1 MSSLL
6 SGLAVLSQIL
16 ASGIAITAFSLLLY
30 ALTFNLRDRV
40 ARAFAALLSFITVV
54 FFCDVLVS
62 SLLTQV
68 FVETVLRVQWLGI
81 AFIPAAYLHF
91 SDALLATTGQPS
103 RGRRRAA
110 VRILYVMALVFLV
123 AALFTDLLVSAP
135 VFDGSAAYLRAGWL
149 FAVFMLYFAGS
160 LVWAGWNFVRA
171 YRRCQTS
178 TTRRRMVYLMASAAA
193 PAIGAFPFLV
203 ISGQTAALHPLLFW
217 LLVILANLAVIILL
231 LVMGYAV
238 AYFGVAQPDR
248 IVKARFF
255 QWVLRGP
262 MVASF
267 VLAVY
272 LLINR
277 YGPEF
282 PFYNSRLLP
291 FGLIAAL
298 ILLQF
303 VITIVRLPIERAL
316 FYGADRLEIRRL
328 QTLEERLLTTRD
340 LQQFFES
347 VLAALCDVLRSPS
360 AFLVAFGEEGKI
372 DHEVAVGV
380 STQLRARGELPPLEA
395 LRSATVDLPS
405 LNGHAELFPGGLF
418 AWGEYW
424 IVPLQG
430 VSSEATFGLLGVQ
443 IAENGEAA
451 ALTPEQVRSFGQLCA
466 RAGAALGDRRLQRD
480 VFHALDQLLPEIE
493 EVQRLRASAAYATG
507 SQTLMAEEPGLDGAD
522 LPHMIKD
529 ALSHYWGG
537 PKLTESP
544 LLRLRVV
551 QNAIDQHDGNAVN
564 ALRAVL
570 QEAIE
575 TIKPEGQRKTTTEWL
590 LYNILEMKFLQGD
603 RVRDVAHRL
612 AVSEADLY
620 RKQRVALEKVAATLM
635 QKEQQARNSQPAP
648 AKLANGEPRSGSPA
662 VYPPPAPS

>member
-1 MSSLL
+1 MSALVNGL
-6 SGLAVLSQIL
+6 SVLSQIL
-16 ASGIAITAFSLLLY
+16 ASGIVITAFSLLLY

-40 ARAFAALLSFITVV
+40 ARAFAALLGFITIV

-62 SLLTQV
+62 TLLTATYA
-68 FVETVLRVQWLGI
+68 ETVLRLQWLGI

-110 VRILYVMALVFLV
+110 IRILYLTALAFL
-123 AALFTDLLVSAP
+123 AAAVYSDILVSGPVRDITAP
-135 VFDGSAAYLRAGWL
+135 HLRAGWL
-149 FAVFMLYFAGS
+149 FAVFMLYGVGS
-160 LVWAGWNFVRA
+160 LGWAGWNFVRA

-178 TTRRRMVYLMASAAA
+178 TTRRRMLYLMASAAA
-193 PAIGAFPFLV
+193 PAIGTFPFLAL
-203 ISGQTAALHPLLFW
+203 SGQAVPLPPLLFW
-217 LLVILANLAVIILL
+217 LLVILANFTVVILL
-231 LVMGYAV
+231 LVMAYAV

-262 MVASF
+262 LVASF

-272 LLINR
+272 LLVGR
-277 YGPEF
+277 YGPEL
-282 PFYNSRLLP
+282 PFYNARLLP
-291 FGLIAAL
+291 LVVIAAL

-347 VLAALCDVLRSPS
+347 VLAALCDVLRSGS
-360 AFLVAFGEEGKI
+360 AFLVAFDAQGKI
-372 DHEVAVGV
+372 DDEVAVGN
-380 STQLRARGELPPLEA
+380 SAELRARGELPPLAA
-395 LRSATVDLPS
+395 LRSASVELPA
-405 LNGHAELFPGGLF
+405 LNGQLGLFPGGLF
-418 AWGEYW
+418 AWGDYW
-424 IVPLQG
+424 VVPLRAASHEST
-430 VSSEATFGLLGVQ
+430 VGLLGVQ
-443 IAENGEAA
+443 MATNGDVN
-451 ALTPEQVRSFGQLCA
+451 ALTPEQVRVFGQLCA
-466 RAGAALGDRRLQRD
+466 RAGAALEDRRLQRD

-493 EVQRLRASAAYATG
+493 TVQRLRASAAYSSGTRTLTAT
-507 SQTLMAEEPGLDGAD
+507 APGLDATD
-522 LPHMIKD
+522 LPQMIKD

-551 QNAIDQHDGNAVN
+551 QDAIDQHDGNAVN
-564 ALRAVL
+564 ALRAIL
-570 QEAIE
+570 QESIE
-575 TIKPEGQRKTTTEWL
+575 TMRPEGQRKTTTEWL
-590 LYNILEMKFLQGD
+590 LYNILEMKFLQGE
-603 RVRDVAHRL
+603 RVRDVAQRL

-620 RKQRVALEKVAATLM
+620 RKQRVALEKVAATIL
-635 QKEQQARNSQPAP
+635 QKEREAHSGQP
-648 AKLANGEPRSGSPA
+648 SP
-662 VYPPPAPS
+662 S